1 MSRKLY
7 GGAIE
12 AVLPRPFKD
21 VSDLRQVPDH
31 QEVFVDQDSE
41 ASLIVELLSL
51 DADVADEHAVQHY
64 FNQLAEHNEAATSAV
79 LDQAIVAD
87 PSFMLSF
94 SAHPRMAL
102 VGRQSVPK
110 HRPEGE
116 GAEAD
121 DVCIVLVLVRL
132 RDVTTDLLCS
142 LNMPFPSTGTI
153 AGGGGELSADLSV
166 AQLIPALSTTT
177 PTDTSTR
184 EPQAIALQV
193 LRDFVNSMVIKDRG
207 LFC

>member
-1 MSRKLY
+1 MPRTLY

-12 AVLPRPFKD
+12 AVLPASFRD

-31 QEVFVDQDSE
+31 QEVFVDQGSE

-142 LNMPFPSTGTI
+142 LNMPFPSAI
-153 AGGGGELSADLSV
+153 AAAAAGEGELRADFNV

-177 PTDTSTR
+177 PST
-184 EPQAIALQV
+184 EPQAIALQM

>member
-142 LNMPFPSTGTI
+142 LNMPFPSAI
-153 AGGGGELSADLSV
+153 AAAAAGEGELRADFNV

-177 PTDTSTR
+177 PST
-184 EPQAIALQV
+184 EPQAIALQM